1 MAEGREVVTALSNQQ
16 VAGLARAVARR
27 SRGQVSVPQV
37 GIDRSEA
44 IALWQDVVA
53 AFGPSAGRMLTPR
66 ELGALRRR
74 AWRQSAGHA
83 ALSEETL
90 SLTSALAFW
99 QLALRLGALA
109 ERRQAPMLARAA
121 SVAVI
126 GLAATQLA
134 ACTSL
139 FGGNI
144 KGSFACSAPGGT
156 CAPST
161 VIDDQA
167 LSVIQNARPMTP
179 AGPYIRQPVAARATT
194 AAYMPEGAGRIAEA
208 GNGMVH
214 RERRVLKVV
223 FPSFVDGGGNLH
235 EPRIVHAVVD
245 DGAWMQL
252 SSGEPNLGEQVQ
264 ARAVSLA
271 SAAYA
276 ASPAVAARAPEAA
289 AISMSLPT
297 QVAPANLTPGQVIA
311 APPVPAPP
319 LAATSGPPSPDAV
332 TAARAKGAALK
343 AGNAI
348 DAIRA
353 EVQARLAQTAKAPGG
368 AAPAAP
374 APAPASAGAAASP
387 VPAHASA
394 APANAPTAFPA
405 KVEE

>member
-1 MAEGREVVTALSNQQ
+1 MTALLPGQ
-16 VAGLARAVARR
+16 LASLTRAIARR

-37 GIDRSEA
+37 RIARAEA
-44 IALWQDVVA
+44 IGLWHDVA
-53 AFGPSAGRMLTPR
+53 AAFAPSTSRLLTQR
-66 ELGALRRR
+66 ELDQLRRR
-74 AWRQSAGHA
+74 AWRKSAGHA
-83 ALSEETL
+83 ALSEEAMPL
-90 SLTSALAFW
+90 ANAVAFW
-99 QLALRLGALA
+99 RLSCRLGNLA
-109 ERRQAPMLARAA
+109 ERRPSPVLVRAA
-121 SVAVI
+121 GVAAL

-161 VIDDQA
+161 LIDDQA

-179 AGPYIRQPVAARATT
+179 AGPYIKRQGEARTTT
-194 AAYMPEGAGRIAEA
+194 ASYTPSGEGRIADA

-264 ARAVSLA
+264 ARAISLA
-271 SAAYA
+271 SASYA
-276 ASPAVAARAPEAA
+276 PKPVVASLPGEAA
-289 AISMSLPT
+289 A
-297 QVAPANLTPGQVIA
+297 GER
-311 APPVPAPP
+311 
-319 LAATSGPPSPDAV
+319 G
-332 TAARAKGAALK
+332 AKGAALK
-343 AGNAI
+343 AGSAI

-368 AAPAAP
+368 AAPVTATPAATAPQASVAP
-374 APAPASAGAAASP
+374 AQPPAA
-387 VPAHASA
+387 A
-394 APANAPTAFPA
+394 APANAPTAFSG

>member
-1 MAEGREVVTALSNQQ
+1 MTALLPGQ
-16 VAGLARAVARR
+16 LASLTRAIARR

-37 GIDRSEA
+37 RIARAEA
-44 IALWQDVVA
+44 IGLWHDVA
-53 AFGPSAGRMLTPR
+53 AAFAPSTSRLLTQR
-66 ELGALRRR
+66 ELDQLRRR
-74 AWRQSAGHA
+74 AWRKSAGHA
-83 ALSEETL
+83 ALSEEAMPL
-90 SLTSALAFW
+90 ANAVAFW
-99 QLALRLGALA
+99 RLSCRLGNLA
-109 ERRQAPMLARAA
+109 ERRPSPVLVRAA
-121 SVAVI
+121 GVAAL

-161 VIDDQA
+161 LIDDQA

-179 AGPYIRQPVAARATT
+179 AGPYIKRQGEARTTT
-194 AAYMPEGAGRIAEA
+194 ASYTPSGEGRIADA

-264 ARAVSLA
+264 ARAISLA
-271 SAAYA
+271 SASYA
-276 ASPAVAARAPEAA
+276 PKPVVASLPGEAA
-289 AISMSLPT
+289 AVP
-297 QVAPANLTPGQVIA
+297 VAVPAPAAPALAVT
-311 APPVPAPP
+311 APPVPAP
-319 LAATSGPPSPDAV
+319 SGPPSPDAV
-332 TAARAKGAALK
+332 AAARAKGAALK
-343 AGNAI
+343 AGSAI

-368 AAPAAP
+368 AAPVTATPAATAPQASVAP
-374 APAPASAGAAASP
+374 AQPPAA
-387 VPAHASA
+387 A
-394 APANAPTAFPA
+394 APANAPTAFSG